1 MMPFSKPSSLPFN
14 GAGHGNAGQVVLSHR
29 GLADY
34 WDRAVFYCIAVFPV
48 PFVYIPALNSS
59 PWKGKNGTGG

>member
-1 MMPFSKPSSLPFN
+1 MHSQYLGINLFN
-14 GAGHGNAGQVVLSHR
+14 GAGHGCAGRVALSHR

-34 WDRAVFYCIAVFPV
+34 WDRAVFYYIAAFPV

-59 PWKGKNGTGG
+59 LWKEKNGIRE